1 MSHSRQ
7 GGKEQAGC
15 LGMGGGGVGS
25 RLTETGGWRNLRDWW
40 SLLEHLKCTEPRAN
54 IKGLA
59 LLMATAGYLAEAGT
73 VSHHQLRTA
82 R

>member
-1 MSHSRQ
+1 M
-7 GGKEQAGC
+7 GV
-15 LGMGGGGVGS
+15 GGGGVGS
-25 RLTETGGWRNLRDWW
+25 RLTETGGWRNLRNWW
-40 SLLEHLKCTEPRAN
+40 SRLEHLKCTEPRAN
-54 IKGLA
+54 TKGLI